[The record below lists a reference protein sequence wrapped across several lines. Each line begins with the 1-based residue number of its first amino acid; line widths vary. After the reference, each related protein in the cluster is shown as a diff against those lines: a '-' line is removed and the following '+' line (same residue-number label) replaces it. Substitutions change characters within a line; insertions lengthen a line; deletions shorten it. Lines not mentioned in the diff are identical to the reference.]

1 MTEPLE
7 PISHE
12 QYDQLFPIEAS
23 SAPKETSGG
32 RAAKALA
39 TALDI
44 RKFEIELYWKR
55 AAYFWAFIVAAL
67 IGYTS
72 TLKEGLDK
80 TAAPIFFANMGFAFS
95 FAWLCINRG
104 SKFWQGNWEKHVDLL
119 EDNVQGPLYK
129 VIAFEAPRKFKI
141 LKAFPFSVSK
151 INQIIS
157 AYVAIFWFAL
167 VIKSLVILYSSPLN
181 PCLSEI
187 AKLHPSAVL
196 ATLGGFSFPFVAY
209 GCGRSSFA
217 GDAENKPDGWHLGK
231 RRTGIKAGD

>member
-1 MTEPLE
+1 MTQSLE
-7 PISHE
+7 PVSPE
-12 QYDQLFPIEAS
+12 QYAELFLTGEH
-23 SAPKETSGG
+23 SAPEAAPTA
-32 RAAKALA
+32 RAAAALE

-55 AAYFWAFIVAAL
+55 AAYFWAFIAAAL

-80 TAAPIFFANMGFAFS
+80 TAAPVFFANMGFAFS

-217 GDAENKPDGWHLGK
+217 GDAEDKPNGWHLGK
-231 RRTGIKAGD
+231 RSTEI